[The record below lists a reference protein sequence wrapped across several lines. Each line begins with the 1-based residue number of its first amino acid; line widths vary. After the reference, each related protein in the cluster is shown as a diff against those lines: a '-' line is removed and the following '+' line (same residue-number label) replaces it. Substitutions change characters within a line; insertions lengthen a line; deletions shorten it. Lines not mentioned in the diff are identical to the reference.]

1 MTDDPLNPPSDPDE
15 HIDPVAAGAADAG
28 DVADPTPD
36 GSGPDGPGQDGA
48 GPDGS
53 APQPGEQV
61 RADARRAIEAIILV
75 SEQPIDVNLL
85 AQLLELRPSIV
96 EELCRELAAEYDE
109 AGRGFQL
116 ARVAGGW
123 RFQSH
128 PDQAPYVERFVLAG
142 QTAKLSAAAL
152 ETLAIVAY
160 KQPIS
165 RAQVASIRGV
175 SVDGVMR
182 TLQQRGYIAEV
193 ARDPGPGQASMFG
206 TTQAF
211 LEKLGVDSLSD
222 LPALGDFVPA
232 ADVVEQLE
240 QGLRPDG
247 PTLPE
252 RLGDLEH
259 TNSQRD
265 LATKSPNGTL
275 DRDLAEMD
283 LAESRLA
290 AADDGAE
297 EEDAGLPGIH
307 RAEPVWDVGDLTAP
321 ASGGDDGDEMDAAPA
336 DDLDAAVSGGG
347 DVAAAGS
354 DDGDAAPPASGH
366 GDRDVADRPDA
377 DGYG

>member
-1 MTDDPLNPPSDPDE
+1 MTDDPLSPPP
-15 HIDPVAAGAADAG
+15 P
-28 DVADPTPD
+28 
-36 GSGPDGPGQDGA
+36 GPGDGPGDGDD
-48 GPDGS
+48 GPVDDGPVDDDRS
-53 APQPGEQV
+53 QPARQV
-61 RADARRAIEAIILV
+61 RDDARRAIEAIILV

-85 AQLLELRPSIV
+85 GQLLELRPAIV

-109 AGRGFQL
+109 EGRGFQL

-182 TLQQRGYIAEV
+182 TLQQRGYIEEV

-206 TTQAF
+206 TTRAF
-211 LEKLGVDSLSD
+211 LERLGVDSLSD
-222 LPALGDFVPA
+222 LPALGDFVPG

-240 QGLRPDG
+240 RGLRPDG

-252 RLGDLEH
+252 RLGALEDGDG
-259 TNSQRD
+259 QRD
-265 LATKSPNGTL
+265 LATTSPLNGL
-275 DRDLAEMD
+275 DRDLAEMER
-283 LAESRLA
+283 AEAGA
-290 AADDGAE
+290 AASADGDGDRDGDGGENGDGDGDGSARPWA
-297 EEDAGLPGIH
+297 DAGRSDVWGLPGG
-307 RAEPVWDVGDLTAP
+307 DVVASEGADRDPDVDDADDPTAP
-321 ASGGDDGDEMDAAPA
+321 GRA
-336 DDLDAAVSGGG
+336 DLDGSG
-347 DVAAAGS
+347 
-354 DDGDAAPPASGH
+354 
-366 GDRDVADRPDA
+366 
-377 DGYG
+377 